1 MAAVVALHCHCHASQ
16 QKGEKKILAFFF
28 FLFVVLGGFRHCPAA
43 PGTIR
48 HGGSSR
54 LFARYDGAG
63 SIGFR
68 QHDHVFFL

>member
-16 QKGEKKILAFFF
+16 QKGEKKILAFSFFFFF

-48 HGGSSR
+48 HGALQGSLLGTMAQDR
-54 LFARYDGAG
+54 
-63 SIGFR
+63 
-68 QHDHVFFL
+68 

>member
-48 HGGSSR
+48 HGALQGSLLGTMAQDR
-54 LFARYDGAG
+54 
-63 SIGFR
+63 
-68 QHDHVFFL
+68 